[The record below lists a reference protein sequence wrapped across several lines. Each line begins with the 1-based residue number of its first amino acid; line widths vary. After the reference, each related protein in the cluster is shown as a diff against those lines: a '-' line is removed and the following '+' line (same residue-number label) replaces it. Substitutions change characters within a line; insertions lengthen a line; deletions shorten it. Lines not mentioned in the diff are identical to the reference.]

1 MKRLA
6 AALVFVA
13 LVAGALVLTMN
24 SGERDD
30 AVPALTVTRM
40 DDRSEYELT
49 QLAEA
54 DTPTLLWFWA
64 PWCTVCNGEA
74 SKIQQLAE
82 QTEGELDI
90 VAIGGR
96 DELANAP
103 EFVQRHAMTAP
114 TMLFDESMQVWEHYR
129 IPGQPA
135 AILLDREGVERNRW
149 LGAFDPSLAAE
160 AARAL

>member
-1 MKRLA
+1 VKRLA

-13 LVAGALVLTMN
+13 LVVAALVLTRN
-24 SGERDD
+24 GGEQES

-40 DDRSEYELT
+40 EDERPYELT
-49 QLAEA
+49 QLA
-54 DTPTLLWFWA
+54 DTDRPTLLWFWA

-74 SKIQQLAE
+74 AKIQRLAE
-82 QTEGELDI
+82 EAGDGYRV

-96 DELANAP
+96 DDLANAP
-103 EFVQRHAMTAP
+103 AFVERHALNSP
-114 TMLFDESMQVWEHYR
+114 LLLFDETMQVWEHYR

-135 AILLDREGVERNRW
+135 MLLLDTEGREQERW
-149 LGAFDPSLAAE
+149 LGAFDTALAAD